1 MRTPMRTYVGG
12 WAAHGLEEPEPDSE
26 DFRDLFLGEYGE
38 TAEQR
43 EVRRAAARDVLLELL
58 EQSEN
63 DEIALLNAVYAAQLS
78 GVAALRNMAGVLPAT
93 WARAAA

>member
-1 MRTPMRTYVGG
+1 MRTYVGG
-12 WAAHGLEEPEPDSE
+12 WAAHALEELEQEPDSE

-63 DEIALLNAVYAAQLS
+63 DEISLLNAVYAAQLS
-78 GVAALRNMAGVLPAT
+78 SIAALRNMAGALPAAWT
-93 WARAAA
+93 RAAA

>member
-1 MRTPMRTYVGG
+1 MRTYVGG
-12 WAAHGLEEPEPDSE
+12 WAAHALEELEQEPDSE
-26 DFRDLFLGEYGE
+26 AFRDLFLGEYGE

-43 EVRRAAARDVLLELL
+43 EVRRAAARDVLVELL

-78 GVAALRNMAGVLPAT
+78 SVAALRSMAGVLPAAWT
-93 WARAAA
+93 RAAA